1 MEAKTV
7 NVERWIAENKE
18 DFVPPVC
25 NKCMFADQL
34 KVFFVGGPNSRKDY
48 HLEEGEEFFYQRN
61 GDMVLKVIERGHPR
75 DITIKEGEIFLLPSR
90 MEHSPQRFANTVGF
104 VVERTRE
111 KTEFDC
117 VRYFVG
123 SSTER
128 LFERWFYLN
137 DVVRDLPPL
146 IKAFHCSDEYRSG
159 IPGKNSFLV
168 NAPYE
173 PVPVHLQKPINLC
186 NFIESHSHLLLKG
199 PVPIYEPPQYS
210 THVLLYGEGKYA
222 LHTDDYELLVW
233 IMDDS
238 YAVLE
243 ASNVE
248 RLLESLSMTLCLP
261 RSKYQLH
268 VRRGQVLTLHMMPRL

>member
-7 NVERWIAENKE
+7 DVERWIAENKE

-48 HLEEGEEFFYQRN
+48 HIEEGEEFFYQRN

-75 DITIKEGEIFLLPSR
+75 DITIKEGWNTHRSDSLTLLALLSKGLAK
-90 MEHSPQRFANTVGF
+90 H
-104 VVERTRE
+104 
-111 KTEFDC
+111 TEFDC
-117 VRYFVG
+117 VSLEEAVMMYCQPQKKTRLGKTNILEDSRNRGIFCPILQRENICNICNSPIILEMHFHQRFTFPKQTAHFNDTARKHTRIRYGAPSIYFVG

-159 IPGKNSFLV
+159 DNKVASV
-168 NAPYE
+168 T
-173 PVPVHLQKPINLC
+173 
-186 NFIESHSHLLLKG
+186 LLRFFYVTL
-199 PVPIYEPPQYS
+199 
-210 THVLLYGEGKYA
+210 
-222 LHTDDYELLVW
+222 
-233 IMDDS
+233 
-238 YAVLE
+238 
-243 ASNVE
+243 
-248 RLLESLSMTLCLP
+248 MTN
-261 RSKYQLH
+261 
-268 VRRGQVLTLHMMPRL
+268 G